1 MKKSL
6 VAVGVIVAL
15 GVVWTGSSWYI
26 GKQLEGRMAQLVQ
39 QANSELTKSLPEAGI
54 VISYENYQRGVF
66 DSQMQLV
73 LKNADETKNPLLPA
87 GETIVFNENITHGP
101 LPGLKH
107 FSFMPAM
114 ASVQS
119 ELAKNSTTQPLF
131 DVTNDKSLINA
142 VTQIAFDGA
151 TSSVINLIP
160 IDYTKDKN
168 HFVFSGSTIT
178 ADVDAKGDKVKF
190 ELNAANGS
198 VNTVSEIGQPV
209 QVNFN
214 GISLANDSQLT
225 IADLRV
231 GTQKVGLQSM
241 TLSVDGKE
249 TAALNGLMLTGVTE
263 LQADKKNIALQA
275 DYTLD
280 SLKAQGQDFGSGK
293 LSMKVNNLDAEALGT
308 VSKVYAQESQRLLAD
323 PEIMQDPDLYSQKM
337 VEALVATF
345 PQLLKG
351 NPTLSIAPLSW
362 KNAKGEATFNLA
374 LALKEPQQTDVVPET
389 AETLLGRYLTSLDTR
404 LVVPMDMAIQLVS
417 QVAQLEGATPEEA
430 EKAAVEQV
438 KGLAAMGQMFHITKV
453 EDNNITATLTF
464 ADDKAALNGE
474 PVPLSDLF
482 GALPL
487 GLSSEEEEEAPILTE
502 PQTEEE
508 AQAEAQA
515 EQDAAE
521 APAPA
526 IIVPNSEPEAA
537 PQQ

>member
-39 QANSELTKSLPEAGI
+39 QANSELTKALPEAGL
-54 VISYENYQRGVF
+54 VLSYENYQRGLF

-73 LKNADETKNPLLPA
+73 LKNAPETKNALLPE

-107 FSFMPAM
+107 LSLMPGM

-131 DVTNDKSLINA
+131 EVTKDKSLINA
-142 VTQIAFDGA
+142 VTQISFDGA
-151 TSSVINLIP
+151 TSTVIDLIP

-178 ADVDAKGDKVKF
+178 ADADAKGDKVKF

-198 VNTVSEIGQPV
+198 INTVSEIGQPV

-214 GISLANDSQLT
+214 GVSMASDTQLT
-225 IADLRV
+225 VGDLRI
-231 GTQKVGLQSM
+231 GTQKVGLQSL
-241 TLSVDGKE
+241 TLNVDGKE
-249 TAALNGLMLTGVTE
+249 TAALNGLMLTGLTE
-263 LQADKKNIALQA
+263 LQADKKNVSLQA

-280 SLKAQGQDFGSGK
+280 ALKAQGQDFGSGK
-293 LSMKVNNLDAEALGT
+293 LNMKVTNLDAEALGQ

-323 PEIMQDPDLYSQKM
+323 PEVMENPELYSQKM

-374 LALKEPQQTDVVPET
+374 LTLKEPQQSDTIPDS
-389 AETLLGRYLTSLDTR
+389 AETMLGRYLTSLDTR
-404 LVVPMDMAIQLVS
+404 LVVPMDMATQLVS
-417 QVAQLEGATPEEA
+417 QVGQLEGATPEEA
-430 EKAAVEQV
+430 EKAATEQV

-464 ADDKAALNGE
+464 ADNKAALNGE
-474 PVPLSDLF
+474 AVPLSDLF

-487 GLSSEEEEEAPILTE
+487 GLSSEEEEAPEVPELSE
-502 PQTEEE
+502 PETE
-508 AQAEAQA
+508 AQAEL
-515 EQDAAE
+515 ELE

-526 IIVPNSEPEAA
+526 IIVPNTEPEAA

>member
-54 VISYENYQRGVF
+54 VISYENYQRGLF

-73 LKNADETKNPLLPA
+73 LKNAADTKNPLLPA
-87 GETIVFNENITHGP
+87 GETIVFNEKITHGP

-107 FSFMPAM
+107 LSFMPAM

-119 ELAKNSTTQPLF
+119 ELAKNNTTQPLF
-131 DVTNDKSLINA
+131 DITNDKSLINA
-142 VTQIAFDGA
+142 VTQVSFDGA

-168 HFVFSGSTIT
+168 HFVFSGSTMT
-178 ADVDAKGDKVKF
+178 ADADAKGDKIKF

-198 VNTVSEIGQPV
+198 ISTVSEIGQPV

-214 GISLANDSQLT
+214 GISLATDSQLT
-225 IADLRV
+225 VADLRI
-231 GTQKVGLQSM
+231 GTQKVGLQNL
-241 TLSVDGKE
+241 TLNVDGKE
-249 TAALNGLMLTGVTE
+249 TAALNGLMLTGSTE

-323 PEIMQDPDLYSQKM
+323 PETMQDPELYSQKM

-351 NPTLSIAPLSW
+351 NPSLSIAPLSW
-362 KNAKGEATFNLA
+362 KNTKGEATFNLA
-374 LALKEPQQTDVVPET
+374 LVLKEPQQSDVIPDT
-389 AETLLGRYLTSLDTR
+389 AETMLGRYLSSLDTR
-404 LVVPMDMAIQLVS
+404 LVIPMDMAIQLVS

-430 EKAAVEQV
+430 EKAATEQV

-464 ADDKAALNGE
+464 ADNKAALNGE
-474 PVPLSDLF
+474 AVPLSDLL
-482 GALPL
+482 GALPI
-487 GLSSEEEEEAPILTE
+487 GLSSEEEEEAPSLTE
-502 PQTEEE
+502 PETEE

-515 EQDAAE
+515 EQDAE
-521 APAPA
+521 VPAPA
-526 IIVPNSEPEAA
+526 IIVPNTEPEAV

>member
-131 DVTNDKSLINA
+131 DVTNDKSLVNA

-198 VNTVSEIGQPV
+198 INTVSEIGQPV
-209 QVNFN
+209 QINFN

-280 SLKAQGQDFGSGK
+280 SVKAQGQDFGSGK
-293 LSMKVNNLDAEALGT
+293 LSMKVNNLDAEALGA

-404 LVVPMDMAIQLVS
+404 LVVPMDMATQLVS

-487 GLSSEEEEEAPILTE
+487 GLNIEEEEEEAPILTE

-508 AQAEAQA
+508 AQAEAQV
-515 EQDAAE
+515 EQDAE
-521 APAPA
+521 ATAPA
-526 IIVPNSEPEAA
+526 IIVPNIEPEAA

>member
-54 VISYENYQRGVF
+54 VISYENYQRGLF

-73 LKNADETKNPLLPA
+73 LKNAADTKNPLLPA
-87 GETIVFNENITHGP
+87 GETIVFNEKITHGP

-107 FSFMPAM
+107 LSFMPAM

-119 ELAKNSTTQPLF
+119 ELAKNNTTQPLF
-131 DVTNDKSLINA
+131 DITNDKSLINA
-142 VTQIAFDGA
+142 VTQVSFDGA

-168 HFVFSGSTIT
+168 HFVFSGSTMT
-178 ADVDAKGDKVKF
+178 ADADAKGDKIKF
-190 ELNAANGS
+190 ELNAASGS
-198 VNTVSEIGQPV
+198 ISTVSEIGQPV

-214 GISLANDSQLT
+214 GISLATDSQLT
-225 IADLRV
+225 VADLRV
-231 GTQKVGLQSM
+231 GTQKVGLQNL
-241 TLSVDGKE
+241 TLNVDGKE
-249 TAALNGLMLTGVTE
+249 TAALNGLMLTGSTE

-323 PEIMQDPDLYSQKM
+323 PETMQDPELYSQKM

-351 NPTLSIAPLSW
+351 NPSLSIAPLSW
-362 KNAKGEATFNLA
+362 KNTKGEATFNLA
-374 LALKEPQQTDVVPET
+374 LALKEPQQSDVIPDT
-389 AETLLGRYLTSLDTR
+389 AETMLGRYLSSLDTR
-404 LVVPMDMAIQLVS
+404 LVIPMDMAIQLVS

-430 EKAAVEQV
+430 EKAATEQV

-464 ADDKAALNGE
+464 ADNKAALNGE
-474 PVPLSDLF
+474 AVPLSDLL
-482 GALPL
+482 GALPI
-487 GLSSEEEEEAPILTE
+487 GLSSEEEEEAPSLTE
-502 PQTEEE
+502 PETEEE
-508 AQAEAQA
+508 VQVEAQA
-515 EQDAAE
+515 EQDAE
-521 APAPA
+521 VPAPA
-526 IIVPNSEPEAA
+526 IIVPNIEPEAA

>member
-26 GKQLEGRMAQLVQ
+26 GKQLEGRMAELVQ

-73 LKNADETKNPLLPA
+73 FKNSPDTKNPLLPA
-87 GETIVFNENITHGP
+87 GESIVFNETIIHGP

-107 FSFMPAM
+107 ISFMPAM

-119 ELAKNSTTQPLF
+119 ELAKNNTTQPLF
-131 DVTNDKSLINA
+131 DITKDKSLVNA

-160 IDYTKDKN
+160 IDYTQDKN
-168 HFVFSGSTIT
+168 HFVFSGSTMT
-178 ADVDAKGDKVKF
+178 ADIDAKGDKVKF

-198 VNTVSEIGQPV
+198 INTISEVGQPV

-214 GISLANDSQLT
+214 GISMASDSQLT
-225 IADLRV
+225 VADLRV
-231 GTQKVGLQSM
+231 GSQKVGLQNL
-241 TLSVDGKE
+241 TLTVDGKE
-249 TAALNGLMLTGVTE
+249 MAALNGLLLTGLTE
-263 LQADKKNIALQA
+263 LQADKKNISLQA

-280 SLKAQGQDFGSGK
+280 ALKAQGQDFGSGK

-308 VSKVYAQESQRLLAD
+308 VSKVYAQESQKLLAD
-323 PEIMQDPDLYSQKM
+323 PEVKQDPDQYSEKM
-337 VEALVATF
+337 VEALVASF
-345 PQLLKG
+345 PQLLKN
-351 NPTLSIAPLSW
+351 NPSLSIAPLSW

-374 LALKEPQQTDVVPET
+374 LTLKDPQQTDAIPDT
-389 AETLLGRYLTSLDTR
+389 AEAMLGRYLTSLDTR

-430 EKAAVEQV
+430 EKAATEQV

-453 EDNNITATLTF
+453 EDNNITASLTF
-464 ADDKAALNGE
+464 ADNKAALNGE
-474 PVPLSDLF
+474 AVPLSDLF
-482 GALPL
+482 GALPF
-487 GLSSEEEEEAPILTE
+487 GLSSEEEQEDPAIPE
-502 PQTEEE
+502 PELVLPESDAQT
-508 AQAEAQA
+508 
-515 EQDAAE
+515 EQDAETA
-521 APAPA
+521 APA
-526 IIVPNSEPEAA
+526 IIEPEAETA
-537 PQQ
+537 TQQ

>member
-26 GKQLEGRMAQLVQ
+26 GKQLEGRMAQMVQ

-54 VISYENYQRGVF
+54 VISYENYQRGTF
-66 DSQMQLV
+66 DSQMQIV
-73 LKNADETKNPLLPA
+73 FKSAPNAKNALLPE
-87 GETIVFNENITHGP
+87 GESIVFNENIIHGP
-101 LPGLKH
+101 LPGLRH

-114 ASVQS
+114 ASVHS
-119 ELAKNSTTQPLF
+119 ELAKNNTTQPLF
-131 DVTNDKSLINA
+131 DITKDQSLINA
-142 VTQIAFDGA
+142 VTQVSFDGA

-160 IDYTKDKN
+160 VDYTKDKT
-168 HFVFSGSTIT
+168 HFVFSGSTMD
-178 ADVDAKGDKVKF
+178 ADIDAKGDKVKF
-190 ELNAANGS
+190 ALNANSGS
-198 VNTVSEIGQPV
+198 INTVSEVGQPV

-214 GISLANDSQLT
+214 GISLSNDSQLSV
-225 IADLRV
+225 ADLRV
-231 GTQKVGLQSM
+231 GTQKVGLQSF

-249 TAALNGLMLTGVTE
+249 MAALNGLLLTGLTE

-293 LSMKVNNLDAEALGT
+293 LSMKVNNLDAEALSAVGKAYT
-308 VSKVYAQESQRLLAD
+308 QESQKLLAD
-323 PEIMQDPDLYSQKM
+323 PEIMQDPDLYRQEM
-337 VEALVATF
+337 VDALVAAL

-351 NPTLSIAPLSW
+351 NPSLSIAPLSW

-374 LALKEPQQTDVVPET
+374 LALKDPQQSDAIPEN
-389 AETLLGRYLTSLDTR
+389 AEAMLGRYLTSLDTR

-417 QVAQLEGATPEEA
+417 QVTQLEGATPADA
-430 EKAAVEQV
+430 ERAATEQV

-453 EDNNITATLTF
+453 ENNNITASLTF

-474 PVPLSDLF
+474 TVPLSDLF
-482 GALPL
+482 GALPF
-487 GLSSEEEEEAPILTE
+487 GLSSEEEEEVPGVAAPEAE
-502 PQTEEE
+502 PEV
-508 AQAEAQA
+508 
-515 EQDAAE
+515 EQDAQ
-521 APAPA
+521 APAVIVPETPA
-526 IIVPNSEPEAA
+526 IVVPDVAPEAV

>member
-26 GKQLEGRMAQLVQ
+26 GKQLEDRMPQWVQ
-39 QANSELTKSLPEAGI
+39 QANSELTKSIPEAGI

-73 LKNADETKNPLLPA
+73 LKNRADTKNPLLSA
-87 GETIVFNENITHGP
+87 GETIVLNEKMTHGP

-107 FSFMPAM
+107 ISFMPAM

-142 VTQIAFDGA
+142 VTQISFDGS

-168 HFVFSGSTIT
+168 HFVFSGSTMT
-178 ADVDAKGDKVKF
+178 ADADAKGDKVKF
-190 ELNAANGS
+190 QLNDTHGS
-198 VNTVSEIGQPV
+198 INTVNEIGQAV

-214 GISLANDSQLT
+214 GISFANDSQLT
-225 IADLRV
+225 VADLRV
-231 GTQKVGLQSM
+231 GTQKLGLQSL

-249 TAALNGLMLTGVTE
+249 TAALSGLILAGLTE

-280 SLKAQGQDFGSGK
+280 SLKAQDQDFGSAK
-293 LSMKVNNLDAEALGT
+293 LSVKINNLDAEALAAVG
-308 VSKVYAQESQRLLAD
+308 KVYAQESQRLLAD

-345 PQLLKG
+345 PPLLKG
-351 NPTLSIAPLSW
+351 NPSLSIAPLSW
-362 KNAKGEATFNLA
+362 KNTKGEATFNLA
-374 LALKEPQQTDVVPET
+374 LALKAPQQTDVIPET
-389 AETLLGRYLTSLDTR
+389 AETILGRYLTSLDTR
-404 LVVPMDMAIQLVS
+404 LVIPMDMAIQLVS

-430 EKAAVEQV
+430 EKAATEQV
-438 KGLAAMGQMFHITKV
+438 KGLAAMGQVFHVTKV
-453 EDNNITATLTF
+453 EDNNIIATLTF
-464 ADDKAALNGE
+464 ADDKVALNGE
-474 PVPLSDLF
+474 PIPLSDLV

-487 GLSSEEEEEAPILTE
+487 SLSSEEDE
-502 PQTEEE
+502 
-508 AQAEAQA
+508 EAQA
-515 EQDAAE
+515 EQDAE
-521 APAPA
+521 VPAPA
-526 IIVPNSEPEAA
+526 IIVPNIEPEAA